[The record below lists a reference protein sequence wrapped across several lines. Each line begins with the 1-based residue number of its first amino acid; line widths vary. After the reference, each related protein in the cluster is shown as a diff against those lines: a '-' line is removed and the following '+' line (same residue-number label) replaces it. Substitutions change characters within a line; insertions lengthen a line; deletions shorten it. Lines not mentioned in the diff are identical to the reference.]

1 MTYTSSSP
9 TISWVEATKKSFMH
23 RLTSF
28 IHKLQPNTIHLRP
41 GQYNFVTCGIPI
53 PRVKVC
59 STYVCQ
65 NNINSPSNQVSQP
78 AAQSLELCS
87 NVSSRDEN
95 FSGKAMAELRAA
107 LNDCCGRHVTVKSN
121 YLGCFIETTFFVR
134 FIKMAFQ
141 PSSERTQILVHCFAV
156 RQEDWSIEVSNIF
169 QNRNTK
175 QINSRTKGT
184 TILFLFMYIKGPLI
198 IPVRKR
204 KGTDYARHLT
214 NHPA

>member
-1 MTYTSSSP
+1 MKTFQE
-9 TISWVEATKKSFMH
+9 IW
-23 RLTSF
+23 L
-28 IHKLQPNTIHLRP
+28 
-41 GQYNFVTCGIPI
+41 
-53 PRVKVC
+53 
-59 STYVCQ
+59 
-65 NNINSPSNQVSQP
+65 
-78 AAQSLELCS
+78 SLFQE
-87 NVSSRDEN
+87 
-95 FSGKAMAELRAA
+95 SGRRAA

-214 NHPA
+214 IQYLITQLDFQSFLQSPVLYTVGF

>member
-1 MTYTSSSP
+1 MVAWLSAQQTSLP
-9 TISWVEATKKSFMH
+9 EMKTFWEIW
-23 RLTSF
+23 L
-28 IHKLQPNTIHLRP
+28 
-41 GQYNFVTCGIPI
+41 
-53 PRVKVC
+53 
-59 STYVCQ
+59 
-65 NNINSPSNQVSQP
+65 
-78 AAQSLELCS
+78 SLFQE
-87 NVSSRDEN
+87 
-95 FSGKAMAELRAA
+95 SGRRAA

-184 TILFLFMYIKGPLI
+184 TILFLFRYVHKRPFYNPSEETKGDRLRSP
-198 IPVRKR
+198 P
-204 KGTDYARHLT
+204 Y
-214 NHPA
+214 